1 MGGLRCLTF
10 ERADV
15 TGLKD
20 NHGSHRSLHER
31 LADGEQAATLLAR
44 PPAKRGAMTSQVLGS
59 TGGGDRAAKDSHR
72 VNLCPQ
78 SEASWKTAY

>member
-10 ERADV
+10 ECADV
-15 TGLKD
+15 IGLKD
-20 NHGSHRSLHER
+20 DHGSHHSLYER

-59 TGGGDRAAKDSHR
+59 TGGGDRAAKDAHR
-72 VNLCPQ
+72 VDLCPQ
-78 SEASWKTAY
+78 SAASWKTAH